1 MAEKFSGLG
10 QIGQVHIS
18 VKDVERA
25 AAFYRDV
32 LGMKHLFSFPGMAFF
47 GAGDVRLFLTKAEK
61 PEFDHTSTL
70 YYRVA
75 SVQDAHDALQAR
87 GVKFIDQPH
96 IIHEDARHELWMAFF
111 RDSEG
116 NHLALMS
123 EVAKSGR

>member
-25 AAFYRDV
+25 ATFYQDV

-47 GAGDVRLFLTKAEK
+47 DAGGVRLFLSKAEK

-70 YYRVA
+70 YYRVP
-75 SVQDAHDALQAR
+75 SVQDAHAALLAR

-96 IIHEDARHELWMAFF
+96 IVHEDARHELWMAFF
-111 RDSEG
+111 RDTEG
-116 NHLALMS
+116 NVLAIMS
-123 EVAKSGR
+123 EVPKK